1 MATRNDKV
9 LAELDG
15 SNDGKDGGI
24 GIETIDPT
32 AIGGDPTADGRDS
45 GEPSKRGRGRPAG
58 TTRKSNSGNNGSGRN
73 GAPKTQT
80 KNSGAI
86 GLEQIFFS
94 IHMMMAGATK
104 IEELKLS
111 PEESKQ
117 LAAAVAEVNAH
128 YNIAVDP
135 KVMAWVGLTT
145 TCVSI
150 YAPRVASYK
159 IRASFEEKKRKATE
173 KQVAPKVE
181 APQKGLQPDSEALPM
196 SLGIPT

>member
-15 SNDGKDGGI
+15 TDDGKNDGI
-24 GIETIDPT
+24 GIETVSPNAID
-32 AIGGDPTADGRDS
+32 GQPTADSGDS
-45 GEPSKRGRGRPAG
+45 GTTPKRGRGRPAG
-58 TTRKSNSGNNGSGRN
+58 TTRKSNSGNSGSSRN
-73 GAPKTQT
+73 STAKSQA
-80 KNSGAI
+80 KNSGNI
-86 GLEQIFFS
+86 GIEQILYS

-111 PEESKQ
+111 PEEAKQ
-117 LAAAVAEVNAH
+117 LANAVAEVNSH
-128 YNIAVDP
+128 YNVAIDP

-159 IRASFEEKKRKATE
+159 IRSSFEEKKRKASE
-173 KQVAPKVE
+173 KPVAKVE

-196 SLGIPT
+196 SVGIPT